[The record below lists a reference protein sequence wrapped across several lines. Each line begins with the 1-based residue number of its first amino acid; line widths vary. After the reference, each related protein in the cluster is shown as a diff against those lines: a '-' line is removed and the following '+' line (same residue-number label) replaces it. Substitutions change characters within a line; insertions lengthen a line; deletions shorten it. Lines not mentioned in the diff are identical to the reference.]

1 MLNSLLS
8 KHNLHPVLVDVGASG
23 DPPTI
28 WKPIASS
35 AIYIGFDPDSRE
47 MREIP
52 GGQFHKAIIVNKA
65 ITDDPTASEI
75 QFYLTH
81 SPYCSSAL
89 EPDQTTLNDYFLA
102 DLLNL
107 EGQASVPAT
116 TFDAVLKQLSL
127 PGIDW
132 LKIDTQ
138 GTDLRLFRS
147 LPPAIQSRVLALDIE
162 PQLVQLYEGEIT
174 FPEVHQELTRKGW
187 WLSNLNVMGTLRM
200 RRASLAQLEG
210 YDEARDGQRLMYDI
224 KRSPAWCEARYL
236 RTLDWLAEHDLS
248 QREYVLLW
256 AFALLDGQPGYALDV
271 AVEYERRFSQS
282 DTAGILKTEAADRI
296 QTALRQRRQL
306 EWLRS
311 LLRSVKRWT
320 SRR

>member
-23 DPPTI
+23 EPPEI

-35 AIYIGFDPDSRE
+35 AIYIGFDPDSRD

-52 GGQFHKAIIVNKA
+52 GGQFHKSIIVNKA
-65 ITDDPTASEI
+65 ITDDATAAQI

-81 SPYCSSAL
+81 SPYCSS
-89 EPDQTTLNDYFLA
+89 TLKPNQAVLSDYFLA

-107 EGQASVPAT
+107 EGQATVPAT

-147 LPPAIQSRVLALDIE
+147 LAPEIQSRVLALDIE

-174 FPEVHQELTRKGW
+174 FPEVQQELTRSGW

-200 RRASLAQLEG
+200 RRASLAQLTG
-210 YDEARDGQRLMYDI
+210 YDEVRDSQRLMYDI

-248 QREYVLLW
+248 QREYLLLW
-256 AFALLDGQPGYALDV
+256 VFSLLDSQPGYALDV
-271 AVEYERRFSQS
+271 AVEYERRFGR
-282 DTAGILKTEAADRI
+282 DETLTLLKAEPAKQI
-296 QTALRQRRQL
+296 QVALRGRRPN
-306 EWLRS
+306 WLRS
-311 LLRSVKRWT
+311 LLRPVKRWI
-320 SRR
+320 RRR